1 MRPPAAPRQVEMA
14 DLNKDGHLD
23 MIVGTS
29 ADVLVYMGSASSSS
43 SGRISSAPIV
53 VGSAASVPPLDVQ
66 DLDVAD
72 VNGDGWPDLVSSYN
86 PAVYDASSSPHH
98 KRIFYGSGS
107 IGANPV
113 NWASAPGARL
123 GPVAESEWDIETMD
137 IVDLN
142 GDGAFASAYPT
153 CTCQQWAFVQE

>member
-1 MRPPAAPRQVEMA
+1 M
-14 DLNKDGHLD
+14 
-23 MIVGTS
+23 
-29 ADVLVYMGSASSSS
+29 
-43 SGRISSAPIV
+43 

-72 VNGDGWPDLVSSYN
+72 VNGDGWLDLVCSYD
-86 PAVYDASSSPHH
+86 PAVYDASTSPHH

-123 GPVAESEWDIETMD
+123 GPPSEAEWDIETMD

-142 GDGAFASAYPT
+142 GDG
-153 CTCQQWAFVQE
+153 E